1 VTSFVNPWGIFGPEK
16 QHVYDAGFIKLR
28 EASLS
33 YSFGPDILNK
43 LKLTGARISLIGRNL
58 WIIDKNVPFADPESG
73 ISAGNIQGFQVGAYP
88 SIREIGLNLEVKF

>member
-1 VTSFVNPWGIFGPEK
+1 MDGVQADGSPNTVRADVTSFVNPWGFYGPEK

-33 YSFGPDILNK
+33 YAFGPDILNK

-58 WIIDKNVPFADPESG
+58 WIIDKNVPFPWHLGRPVS
-73 ISAGNIQGFQVGAYP
+73 
-88 SIREIGLNLEVKF
+88 